1 VPTYRLDI
9 AYDGSKF
16 YGYAIQPNVPSVQ
29 GKLENALA
37 PYTGGV
43 KTHVAGRT
51 DKGVHAS
58 EQVVSFTCEEFDTGK
73 ALRSLNSL
81 LAPEIAARSLE
92 VVDDEFHARYSATG
106 RAYRYR
112 ISNASIHDP
121 LTAASVW
128 TYPAPLNVDL
138 MNETVEPL
146 VGVHDFAAFCRKYQ
160 NVSTM
165 REVLWAQWRRVGDE
179 LDLSIGARSFCHQM
193 VRSFVALSVEVGCG
207 LVDVAEVPGMLES
220 LDRAT
225 TKGVAPAN
233 GLVLV
238 AVAYDE
244 EPLPGPGWVTMPS
257 SG

>member
-1 VPTYRLDI
+1 MPTYRLDI

-29 GKLENALA
+29 GRLETALA

-43 KTHVAGRT
+43 RTHVAGRT

-58 EQVVSFTCEEFDTGK
+58 QQVVSFTCQEFDVGK

-81 LAPEIAARSLE
+81 LSPEIAARSLV
-92 VVDDEFHARYSATG
+92 VVDDDFHARYSATG

-112 ISNASIHDP
+112 IRNASVHDP
-121 LTAASVW
+121 LTAATVW
-128 TYPAPLNVDL
+128 TYAGSLDVEL
-138 MNETVEPL
+138 MNETLAPL

-165 REVLWAQWRRVGDE
+165 RELLWARWRRTGEE

-193 VRSFVALSVEVGCG
+193 VRSIVALSVEVGCG
-207 LVDVAEVPGMLES
+207 LVDVTEVPGMLES
-220 LDRAT
+220 LDRST
-225 TKGVAPAN
+225 TKGVAPAH

-244 EPLPGPGWVTMPS
+244 EPLPRPS
-257 SG
+257 WATPTS